1 MNAPLAHSITAN
13 ASPQAMLTA
22 SGASKKERF
31 GSRRFNLGLRP
42 VRVCLSYEATEAHAA
57 SCGRWAARAGS
68 RQQQASPVHISRLAF
83 TLLVFA
89 AERRGVYR
97 RSISARRLVRNG
109 RETNFFLLTLKA
121 AVAK

>member
-1 MNAPLAHSITAN
+1 MV
-13 ASPQAMLTA
+13 TA

-57 SCGRWAARAGS
+57 ACGRWAARAGS

-89 AERRGVYR
+89 AERRGV
-97 RSISARRLVRNG
+97 ICARRLVRNG
-109 RETNFFLLTLKA
+109 RDTNFFLLTLKA

>member
-1 MNAPLAHSITAN
+1 M
-13 ASPQAMLTA
+13 
-22 SGASKKERF
+22 
-31 GSRRFNLGLRP
+31 
-42 VRVCLSYEATEAHAA
+42 RVCLSYEATEAHAA
-57 SCGRWAARAGS
+57 ACGRWAARAGR

>member
-1 MNAPLAHSITAN
+1 
-13 ASPQAMLTA
+13 MLTA

-57 SCGRWAARAGS
+57 ACGRWAARAGS

-89 AERRGVYR
+89 AECARARAVPKVR
-97 RSISARRLVRNG
+97 SARRLVRNG